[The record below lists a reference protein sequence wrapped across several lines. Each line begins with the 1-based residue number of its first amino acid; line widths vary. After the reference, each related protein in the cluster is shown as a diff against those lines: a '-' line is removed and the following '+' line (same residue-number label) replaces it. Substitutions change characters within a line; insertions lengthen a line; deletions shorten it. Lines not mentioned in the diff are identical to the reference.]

1 MTDIL
6 ILPKPDNLARVET
19 GPVQFGDDWPGV
31 FIRGDNALTFAHML
45 QEALT
50 YLPAREYLMTA
61 QLAGLVDELQSCSV
75 GNTGWPP
82 SASGIAPSKVRD
94 AWVKR
99 FEDRK
104 AELIAGGMLVKEAD
118 EKAAR
123 DVITEL
129 RES

>member
-1 MTDIL
+1 MANIL
-6 ILPKPDNLARVET
+6 ILSKPENLSRVES

-45 QEALT
+45 REGLT
-50 YLPAREYLMTA
+50 YIPEREYLLLA
-61 QLAGLVDELQSCSV
+61 QLIGLADTLQSCSV
-75 GNTGWPP
+75 GNTGWPLTP
-82 SASGIAPSKVRD
+82 RTIRD
-94 AWVKR
+94 NWIERFEAVKR
-99 FEDRK
+99 
-104 AELIAGGMLVKEAD
+104 ELIDGGMSPEEAD

>member
-6 ILPKPDNLARVET
+6 ILPKPENLARVET
-19 GPVQFGDDWPGV
+19 GAVQFGDDDWPGA

-50 YLPAREYLMTA
+50 YIPAREYLMKA
-61 QLAGLVDELQSCSV
+61 QLAGLLDTLQSCSV

-82 SASGIAPSKVRD
+82 STVSPSKVRD
-94 AWVKR
+94 VWIER
-99 FEDRK
+99 FEARK
-104 AELIAGGMLVKEAD
+104 QELIAGGMLVKEAD